1 MKPDFEKSDNQ
12 KHKFHKISGIIF
24 AAFIFVTGA
33 IGLIHEDSR
42 FSESENRVLAK
53 LPRLDADNILSGRFS
68 RKFEKY
74 SADQMPYRTLW
85 SR

>member
-33 IGLIHEDSR
+33 IGLIQVLLYGNLNHCKIHHLLKLR
-42 FSESENRVLAK
+42 NLIQQLESLC
-53 LPRLDADNILSGRFS
+53 
-68 RKFEKY
+68 
-74 SADQMPYRTLW
+74 
-85 SR
+85 

>member
-33 IGLIHEDSR
+33 IGLIIR
-42 FSESENRVLAK
+42 IQGFQRVRTGSL
-53 LPRLDADNILSGRFS
+53 
-68 RKFEKY
+68 RKY
-74 SADQMPYRTLW
+74 QGLMPTIY
-85 SR
+85 